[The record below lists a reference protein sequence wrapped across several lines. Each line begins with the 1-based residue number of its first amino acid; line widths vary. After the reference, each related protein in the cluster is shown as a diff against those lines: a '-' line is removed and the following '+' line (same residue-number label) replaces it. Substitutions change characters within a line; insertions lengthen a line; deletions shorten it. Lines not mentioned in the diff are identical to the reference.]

1 MTFGTTEQRHSSLTT
16 GFLMNSLQNG
26 QTSAG
31 INSNVSVGDASGS
44 RAATFPEGLWVL
56 VRSTAESNSHHRVN
70 VFGPSFTV
78 GRNASTNLCLSD
90 PTVSGRHAEIVT
102 INRDLFIRDL
112 NSTNGT
118 LLNGRR
124 LQHLTGLRSGD
135 VLHFGS
141 VMYTLESSTD
151 ECMSSTVT
159 ADVSAEAMAHLQ
171 FDKLLRRPALRPYF
185 QPIVRLND
193 QSRVGFEVLSR
204 SYLLGLETP
213 DKMFR
218 IAASRN
224 VEAQLSQVCRTEGLR
239 IGEVL
244 PDLKFYLNTHPVELS
259 RPDLFVSLEELRAE
273 FPERQIVL
281 EVHEGAVAS
290 SALLRD
296 VRRVTAD
303 LNMGLAY
310 DDFGSGQARLKEL
323 FEVPPDVLKFDV
335 KFVHGLPFTTP
346 QHRATIQ
353 SLIRIV
359 RDLNVIP
366 LAEGVETADEAC
378 VCSDVGFELAQ
389 GYLFGRAETA
399 SHWTGQ

>member
-1 MTFGTTEQRHSSLTT
+1 MSSRSGGHTTTDFMTTVPVGNKTE
-16 GFLMNSLQNG
+16 
-26 QTSAG
+26 A
-31 INSNVSVGDASGS
+31 VGAVIS
-44 RAATFPEGLWVL
+44 EGLWGL
-56 VRSTAESNSHHRVN
+56 VRSSADSGSDHRVN
-70 VFGPSFTV
+70 VAGPSFTV
-78 GRNASTNLCLSD
+78 GRHASSNLCLSD
-90 PTVSGRHAEIVT
+90 PTVSGRHAEILT

-124 LQHLTGLRSGD
+124 IQHLTGLRSGD

-141 VMYTLESSTD
+141 VMYTLQSSTD
-151 ECMSSTVT
+151 EQMSSTVS
-159 ADVSAEAMAHLQ
+159 ADVSVEALAHLQ

-185 QPIVRLND
+185 QPIVRLSD
-193 QSRVGFEVLSR
+193 SRRIGFEVLCR

-218 IAASRN
+218 VAASKN

-239 IGEVL
+239 NAESLSNV
-244 PDLKFYLNTHPVELS
+244 PFYLNTHPVELNG
-259 RPDLFVSLEELRAE
+259 PELFNSLEQLRAE
-273 FPERQIVL
+273 FPAAQIVL

-290 SALLRD
+290 STLLRD
-296 VRRVTAD
+296 VRRVTSE

-335 KFVHGLPFTTP
+335 KFVHGLPFTTS
-346 QHRATIQ
+346 QHRSTIQ
-353 SLIRIV
+353 SLLRIV

-366 LAEGVETADEAC
+366 LAEGVETVEEAS
-378 VCSDVGFELAQ
+378 VCFELGFELAQ
-389 GYLFGRAETA
+389 GYLFGRAETS
-399 SHWTGQ
+399 SHWINL